1 MPGFPTEWRN
11 SPAHA
16 RSGISRDRAHLIGRC
31 KRRAR
36 QIEAGISEKGMNAMN
51 EQSTA
56 YWSLNVRLE
65 TGYRYEDDVVIGT
78 ETGLFHV
85 K

>member
-1 MPGFPTEWRN
+1 
-11 SPAHA
+11 
-16 RSGISRDRAHLIGRC
+16 
-31 KRRAR
+31 
-36 QIEAGISEKGMNAMN
+36 MNAMN

-85 K
+85 KIENGAFSEIRPAEALPDTLLPTRDMQGI